1 LTDRNKLSRGLAWFH
16 IGFYV
21 IGLPLFLGYL
31 YLSSSNERLESLKDR
46 LGVLYEDLSYEKKRS
61 ALWYY
66 PLFTLRRLSF
76 ILQSVY
82 LSSTDYQFHN
92 LLLNYSWSTL
102 MLIYILHSKP
112 FATAQT
118 TRLEVFNEFMVMI
131 VTVYHLIAYSLIT
144 DLSPDVTYEIGW
156 SFIIAVL
163 GIMIPVNLLVTV
175 NNVLRDLW
183 SKRKIICYYFK
194 KVVLR
199 QTQVIKLRQEA
210 ITSAT
215 EENLNTE
222 SHALPTSRGVHE
234 VFERNAPD
242 RQLRIIAIEDCKVE
256 NILDEAE

>member
-1 LTDRNKLSRGLAWFH
+1 LSRGLAWFH

-31 YLSSSNERLESLKDR
+31 YLSSSNERLESLKNR

-82 LSSTDYQFHN
+82 LASTDYQFHN

-183 SKRKIICYYFK
+183 SKRKMISYYFK
-194 KVVLR
+194 KVILR

-210 ITSAT
+210 ITNAT

-222 SHALPTSRGVHE
+222 SHALPTSRGIHE